1 LIQTFNPVVPLMKGI
16 GIGFAIAAPVG
27 PIGVLCIRRS
37 LGEGRQI
44 GLAIGLGAATADA
57 AYGFVAAFGLTAI
70 SNILVGQRAGL
81 GLVGGLFLCYLGI
94 RTFMSKPAEVAAPVR
109 SGGLLSAYLSTV
121 FLTLTNPMT
130 ILSFVML
137 FASLGLGTAPDYFTA
152 GITVVGVF
160 SGSALWWVLLSSGVA
175 LFRTRVTPRWMQA
188 INQTSGCAII
198 AFGLYSIL
206 RFLFR

>member
-1 LIQTFNPVVPLMKGI
+1 LIQTFNPVVPLMKGV

-27 PIGVLCIRRS
+27 PI
-37 LGEGRQI
+37 
-44 GLAIGLGAATADA
+44 
-57 AYGFVAAFGLTAI
+57 VAAFGLTAI
-70 SNILVGQRAGL
+70 SNFLVGQRAGL

-94 RTFMSKPAEVAAPVR
+94 RTFRSKPAEVAAPVR
-109 SGGLLSAYLSTV
+109 SGGLMSAYLSTV

-160 SGSALWWVLLSSGVA
+160 VGSTLWWVLLSSGVA
-175 LFRTRVTPRWMQA
+175 RFRSRVTPRWMQA
-188 INQTSGCAII
+188 INPLSGCVIL